1 MPTVPTEEIQISQ
14 LVSPAEISYSSL
26 ASLAIRRRF
35 AGLTRW
41 DIWISSVGTVGIS
54 PFSLLTYG
62 LKSIH
67 QNCTYQPIYL
77 FQKYVFMYLHIYLQF
92 HNLFFQVF
100 LFYQSLI
107 YVRI

>member
-54 PFSLLTYG
+54 PILDFYAMYG
-62 LKSIH
+62 AKKLSWKIH
-67 QNCTYQPIYL
+67 DTKLGNQA
-77 FQKYVFMYLHIYLQF
+77 H
-92 HNLFFQVF
+92 F
-100 LFYQSLI
+100 LFWFYTE
-107 YVRI
+107 R